1 MAVEPRAGQSLWRRT
16 EDGGLAVKTGK
27 ICVNVIQ
34 AVNTLTQRMMFPS
47 SSFKVRID
55 ASEIHNGD
63 FAGLCALQGCY
74 GWIGITKEMG
84 RYFIVMHSR
93 KMQDTSL
100 RDVTVDYMPGTEVF
114 RAPFDGNCA
123 EFKVKGDFTAG
134 RDVAEFYYRR
144 NRRWIKAGEQKLFF
158 KLDHFMG

>member
-1 MAVEPRAGQSLWRRT
+1 MAVEPRADQSLWRRT
-16 EDGGLAVKTGK
+16 EDGGLAIKTGK

-100 RDVTVDYMPGTEVF
+100 RDVTVDYMP
-114 RAPFDGNCA
+114 
-123 EFKVKGDFTAG
+123 
-134 RDVAEFYYRR
+134 
-144 NRRWIKAGEQKLFF
+144 EQKCS
-158 KLDHFMG
+158 GPI

>member
-1 MAVEPRAGQSLWRRT
+1 
-16 EDGGLAVKTGK
+16 
-27 ICVNVIQ
+27 
-34 AVNTLTQRMMFPS
+34 MMFPS

-100 RDVTVDYMPGTEVF
+100 RDVTVDYMPGQKCSGPHLME
-114 RAPFDGNCA
+114 
-123 EFKVKGDFTAG
+123 TAL
-134 RDVAEFYYRR
+134 
-144 NRRWIKAGEQKLFF
+144 NLK
-158 KLDHFMG
+158 